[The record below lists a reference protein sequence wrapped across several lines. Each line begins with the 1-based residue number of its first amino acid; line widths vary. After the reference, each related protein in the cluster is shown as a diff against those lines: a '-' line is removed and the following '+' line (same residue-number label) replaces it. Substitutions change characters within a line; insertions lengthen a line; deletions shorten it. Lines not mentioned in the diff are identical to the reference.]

1 MPIPTPNKDQNE
13 TEKKFI
19 SRCMSN
25 PTMVLEY
32 DQKVRAG
39 ICYGQWRKS
48 KGIAIKNNLRQGRGS
63 DVILYNTGQLIAEGY
78 NKDVAEQIAEFYAN
92 GEY

>member
-1 MPIPTPNKDQNE
+1 MPIVSPKPNE
-13 TEKKFI
+13 LEPKFI

-32 DQKVRAG
+32 DQRIRAG
-39 ICYGQWRKS
+39 ICHSQWRKS
-48 KGIAIKNNLRQGRGS
+48 KGIPIKNSLLQGTKG
-63 DVILYNTGQLIAEGY
+63 DTILYNTGQLIAEGY
-78 NKDVAEQIAEFYAN
+78 NKDVAESIAEFYAN